1 VDITEIVTA
10 SLSDVGRMR
19 SENQDACG
27 EFRSAAGEQLLIVAD
42 GMGGHRGGATASR
55 ICVEAVGREFSSG
68 AGTPEERLRR
78 GLELAN
84 AQVRSA
90 ALDDPEL
97 EGMGTTAVALHFNP
111 DGAAWVAWV
120 GDSRAY
126 RFRHGALE
134 ALTEDHS
141 LVAEWVRTGAMTP
154 EEAEVSP
161 RRNELLAAIGAKD
174 EVLADIRAVE
184 VLSADRFLLCSDGLC
199 GVVPEVEIGAVL
211 GFREAETA
219 ARELVDKANG
229 YGGPDNVTVQVVCI
243 PGDATA
249 ADTAPRRVPGPSELP
264 VREPARG
271 HSRAVPLLAGLIVV
285 GIALAGVAYYALT
298 HGGGGFPLRAG
309 TEVPE
314 ESGQRASAK
323 TEELAETGDEE
334 DMAEPAPV
342 EASARPDVR
351 RREVPPSPHPSE
363 TRRAQAAPPGVAP
376 VGTGEP
382 LRALGASSTPPPES
396 APEAGEERIRLFLE
410 DWSRC
415 VSELDYERYRALGLR
430 LSPEDFTESYGRPGG
445 VELSFELL
453 DYQEPEPGH
462 LRLRIRQLY
471 SYRDSAGSY
480 RSEKERRIVVR
491 ETGSGLRYAGTWD

>member
-1 VDITEIVTA
+1 MDITEIVTA
-10 SLSDVGRMR
+10 SLSDVGRTR

-27 EFRSAAGEQLLIVAD
+27 EFRSAAGEHLLVVAD

-84 AQVRSA
+84 AEVRSA
-90 ALDDPEL
+90 ALADTEL

-154 EEAEVSP
+154 EQAEVSP
-161 RRNELLAAIGAKD
+161 RRSELLAAIGARD
-174 EVLADIRAVE
+174 DVLVDIRSVE
-184 VLSADRFLLCSDGLC
+184 VLPADRFLLCSDGLC
-199 GVVPEVEIGAVL
+199 GVVPDVEIGAVL
-211 GFREAETA
+211 GFREAEMA

-229 YGGPDNVTVQVVCI
+229 YGGPDNVTVQVVCV
-243 PGDATA
+243 PGEATA
-249 ADTAPRRVPGPSELP
+249 ADTAPRRVPDPSELP
-264 VREPARG
+264 SSEATAGRSLAL
-271 HSRAVPLLAGLIVV
+271 PLLASVIVV
-285 GIALAGVAYYALT
+285 GLALAGVVLYALT

-309 TEVPE
+309 TEVRE
-314 ESGQRASAK
+314 EPVQRARVN
-323 TEELAETGDEE
+323 AE
-334 DMAEPAPV
+334 EPAP
-342 EASARPDVR
+342 
-351 RREVPPSPHPSE
+351 EVS
-363 TRRAQAAPPGVAP
+363 P

-382 LRALGASSTPPPES
+382 LRGPGDSSAPPPES
-396 APEAGEERIRLFLE
+396 APDAGPDAAESLAAGIPEAGEARIHRFLE
-410 DWSRC
+410 DWSSS
-415 VSELDYERYRALGLR
+415 VSELDYERYNALGLR
-430 LSPEDFTESYGRPGG
+430 LSREDFTESYGRPGG
-445 VELSFELL
+445 VNLSFELL

-462 LRLRIRQLY
+462 LKLRVRQLY
-471 SYRDSAGSY
+471 SYRDSGRSF

-491 ETGSGLRYAGTWD
+491 ETDSGLRYAGTWD